1 MTSKT
6 SDDIKKGRR
15 GTWLEPFMGRMRGGG
30 GGWGGFQ
37 MTTSGDTSKRCEA
50 AECAHSNRNQQKFYE
65 NLY

>member
-6 SDDIKKGRR
+6 SDDIKKKDRR
-15 GTWLEPFMGRMRGGG
+15 GTWLKPFMGRVERGG
-30 GGWGGFQ
+30 FK

-65 NLY
+65 NLC